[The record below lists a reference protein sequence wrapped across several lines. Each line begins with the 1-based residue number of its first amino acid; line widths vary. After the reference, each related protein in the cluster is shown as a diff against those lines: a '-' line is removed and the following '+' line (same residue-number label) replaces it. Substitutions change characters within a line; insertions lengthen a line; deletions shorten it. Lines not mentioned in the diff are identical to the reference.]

1 MNHANA
7 SHELS
12 LSVKL
17 TIYAFRISDSIC
29 FQSNWLKLFYLIYR
43 DNFSQTCKCKLHVR
57 STSQRLFQERELLS
71 FKKTNPSSVAAINVC
86 RVTSTP
92 PILARSSWTA
102 IMASRSRLLLI
113 FLEIFQH
120 LRNAQQMNDLP
131 LSDSS
136 FMRKEFWDRQGQTL
150 QVARRKCM
158 AKSCFDVQNADF

>member
-57 STSQRLFQERELLS
+57 STSQRLFQERELIS
-71 FKKTNPSSVAAINVC
+71 FKKTNPSSVAATATG
-86 RVTSTP
+86 TSLNK
-92 PILARSSWTA
+92 IIHEQNNGSARA
-102 IMASRSRLLLI
+102 L
-113 FLEIFQH
+113 
-120 LRNAQQMNDLP
+120 
-131 LSDSS
+131 
-136 FMRKEFWDRQGQTL
+136 
-150 QVARRKCM
+150 
-158 AKSCFDVQNADF
+158 